1 MRSAPRSAPGFLLAA
16 DPPLVIA
23 SRNAGKLRE
32 FRRLLAP
39 YRWRLRS
46 LDEAGFAAEMAEPG
60 PGYAENARAKADA
73 VAAATGLAALGD
85 DSGIEV
91 RALDD
96 WPGPRS
102 ARWLGPGATDA
113 ERAEGIRA
121 ELRQRSAADRRC
133 RYVAAV
139 AMSRPGRPT
148 VVVRG
153 ECEGELVAPSGDG
166 GFGYDPV
173 FLSADLGMRF
183 AMASDDDK
191 DRVSHR
197 ARAIAALAELGALG
211 VR

>member
-1 MRSAPRSAPGFLLAA
+1 MTA
-16 DPPLVIA
+16 DPHLVIA

-39 YRWRLRS
+39 YRWRLES
-46 LDEAGFAAEMAEPG
+46 LDEAGFAAELAEPG
-60 PGYAENARAKADA
+60 PGYAENARAKAET
-73 VAAATGLAALGD
+73 VAAATGRAALGD

-91 RALDD
+91 CALDD

-113 ERAEGIRA
+113 ERAEGLCA
-121 ELRQRSAADRRC
+121 ELRRRSAADRRC
-133 RYVAAV
+133 RYVAVV
-139 AMSRPGRPT
+139 ALSRPGRPT

-153 ECEGELVAPSGDG
+153 ECEGELVAPAGDA

-183 AMASDDDK
+183 AAASDDDK

-197 ARAIAALAELGALG
+197 ARAIAALAELGTLR